1 MESVNYS
8 AKGVVFDIQRY
19 SIHDGPGIRTII
31 FLKGCPL
38 RCKWCSNPE
47 SQEYKPDLLFR
58 KGLCIGCGSCITACK
73 AKAID
78 PKNKYWIDRTK
89 CISCGECALV
99 CPSGALSMKGKQMTV
114 EEVIKEVKK
123 DETQYYR
130 SNGGV
135 TLSGGEALTQPKFA
149 KEIFKACKAKGWH
162 TAIETEGFVNEDVI
176 RDVVPYIDLVLLDIK
191 SIDPNAHKKFTG
203 VDNSIILKAARAIQ
217 EITHTIIRVPVIP
230 GFNVNEDEI
239 RRIAEFAGSLPNVKE
254 LHLLGYHNY
263 GEGKYELLGREYE
276 LKGVSKLKDEE
287 LEKYK
292 KIVESYGLECKIGG

>member
-19 SIHDGPGIRTII
+19 SIHDGPGIRTIV

-38 RCKWCSNPE
+38 RCQWCSNPE
-47 SQEYKPDLLFR
+47 SQSYKPDLLYR
-58 KGLCIGCGSCITACK
+58 SALCIGCGRCMEACK
-73 AKAID
+73 VKAID
-78 PKNKYWIDRTK
+78 PKNKYWVDRTK
-89 CISCGECALV
+89 CTACGECALV
-99 CPSGALSMKGKQMTV
+99 CPSGALSMKGKEMTV

-130 SNGGV
+130 SNGGI
-135 TLSGGEALTQPKFA
+135 TLSGGESLTQPAFA
-149 KEIFKACKAKGWH
+149 KEIFKACKAKAWH
-162 TAIETEGFVNEDVI
+162 TAIETEGFVSEDVI

-191 SIDPNAHKKFTG
+191 SIDPEKHKEFTG
-203 VDNSIILKAARAIQ
+203 VDNRIILKAARAIQ

-230 GFNVNEDEI
+230 GFNANEEEI
-239 RRIAEFAGSLPNVKE
+239 TRIAQFAQSLPNVRE

-263 GEGKYELLGREYE
+263 GEGKYELLGREYK
-276 LKGVSKLKDEE
+276 LSGVPKMKDEE

>member
-1 MESVNYS
+1 
-8 AKGVVFDIQRY
+8 
-19 SIHDGPGIRTII
+19 
-31 FLKGCPL
+31 
-38 RCKWCSNPE
+38 
-47 SQEYKPDLLFR
+47 
-58 KGLCIGCGSCITACK
+58 
-73 AKAID
+73 
-78 PKNKYWIDRTK
+78 
-89 CISCGECALV
+89 
-99 CPSGALSMKGKQMTV
+99 MTV

-123 DETQYYR
+123 DDIQYYR

-135 TLSGGEALTQPKFA
+135 TLSGGEALTQPAFA

-191 SIDPNAHKKFTG
+191 SISSEPHKKFTG
-203 VDNSIILKAARAIQ
+203 VDNEKIMKAAKLIQ

-230 GFNVNEDEI
+230 GFNANEEEI
-239 RRIAEFAGSLPNVKE
+239 TKIAQFAESLPNVRE

-276 LKGVSKLKDEE
+276 LKGVPKLKDEE